1 DELNISADMR
11 KYCEPLLYVQKETIM
26 YTINSIKERYSNY
39 NVFLE
44 KEYGIDEEK
53 RKLLRQIYCE

>member
-1 DELNISADMR
+1 MR
-11 KYCEPLLYVQKETIM
+11 KYCEPLLYVQKENIM
-26 YTINSIKERYSNY
+26 YTINSIKERYSDY

-53 RKLLRQIYCE
+53 RKLLRKIYCE